1 MRKPG
6 SNGAQTL
13 RNLRIAAIQLLSEH
27 GYQAMNLRM
36 LAGKV
41 GVQAGSL
48 YNYIESKQQLL
59 FWLLQET
66 TQKLLVEFDL
76 TLNAIDDPE
85 ERLRQF
91 VAFHLRYHIAN
102 RKQSSVLQTE
112 MRSLTAKNYHAIAKL
127 QRLYTDKVRGIIE
140 HGARVGRFHVED
152 AEIATFAFLQMLT
165 AIIRWYRP
173 QGRLSL
179 NQLVEIYTDL
189 TFGMLRA
196 DDGAGTRRVALSEAP
211 PRRRLRA
218 ITPAA
223 RRLPP
228 ADSDNDADL
237 IAES

>member
-59 FWLLQET
+59 FWLLEET

-76 TLNAIDDPE
+76 TLNGVDDPA
-85 ERLRQF
+85 ERLRKF
-91 VAFHLRYHIAN
+91 VGFHLAYHVAN
-102 RKQSSVLQTE
+102 RKQSAVLQNE
-112 MRSLTAKNYHAIAKL
+112 MRSLTTKNYHAIAKL
-127 QRLYTDKVRGIIE
+127 QRLYTDKVLAIIE
-140 HGARVGRFHVED
+140 EGARLGRFRVDD
-152 AEIATFAFLQMLT
+152 AEIATFAILQMLT

-173 QGRLSL
+173 QGRLTL
-179 NQLVEIYTDL
+179 KQVIEIYNDL

-211 PRRRLRA
+211 PRQRLRA
-218 ITPAA
+218 ITPAT
-223 RRLPP
+223 RRPP
-228 ADSDNDADL
+228 QDADSDANL